1 MKSEFRNNKTITKG
15 ASMRNKITANLLR
28 GVAALVV
35 ALPLHGNAADIAKP
49 SLLVPVT
56 VAASS
61 GGIAGQRFVGLNVC
75 RPTIGEGRLSAAVV
89 SGATQFTADADAI
102 FTGIV
107 PSTLGTSDNSYII
120 EFTSGAYVGLIKKIS
135 SISGRTATVVG
146 TLPALDDKTT
156 FLLRKDWTLGSL
168 FGATASE
175 VAAKGLTAGAS
186 GGSATRI
193 GVLNASGVI
202 AYYFYKNSTSQGGV
216 GWRSAATRTDGVDRQ
231 HIQVGTGSGFA
242 VQNGNTSALNF
253 NLAGEARPTRNIVS
267 LDSQF
272 TFVANPQNRSVTIA
286 DLLGSTIVG
295 GKLKSDFVGA
305 SSSGSADEVT
315 VIDGT
320 VSRKY
325 FFNTRVVSGAAL
337 NKWRLSVLPL
347 GADQNTVTVGEGDAM
362 LVKRAGL
369 VTKFV
374 GLETS
379 AEASE

>member
-1 MKSEFRNNKTITKG
+1 
-15 ASMRNKITANLLR
+15 MRNKITANLLR

-56 VAASS
+56 VVASS

-89 SGATQFTADADAI
+89 SGATTFTADADAI
-102 FTGIV
+102 FSGVV
-107 PSTLGTSDNSYII
+107 PSTLGTSDNCYIV
-120 EFTSGAYVGLIKKIS
+120 EFTSGAYVGLIKRIS

-146 TLPALDDKTT
+146 TLPALDSATT
-156 FLLRKDWTLGSL
+156 FLLRKDWTIGTL
-168 FGATASE
+168 FGATAAE

-186 GGSATRI
+186 AGSATRI
-193 GVLNASGVI
+193 GVLNSSGVI
-202 AYYFYKNSTSQGGV
+202 AYYFFKNTTSQGGI
-216 GWRSAATRTDGVDRQ
+216 GWRAAATRTDGVSRE
-231 HIQVGTGSGFA
+231 HIQVATGSGFA
-242 VQNGNTSALNF
+242 VQNGNTTAINF

-267 LDSQF
+267 LDSTF

-286 DLLGSTIVG
+286 DLLGSAPVSGLI
-295 GKLKSDFVGA
+295 LKSGAVGA
-305 SSSGSADEVT
+305 STAGSADEFT
-315 VIDGT
+315 LMKNN

-325 FFNTRVVSGAAL
+325 FYYTQNGA
-337 NKWRLSVLPL
+337 NKWRLSVQRT
-347 GADQNTVTVGEGDAM
+347 GADQNTVTVDESDAI
-362 LVKRAGL
+362 LVKRVGS
-369 VTKFV
+369 VTKFL

>member
-1 MKSEFRNNKTITKG
+1 
-15 ASMRNKITANLLR
+15 MRNKITANLLR

-89 SGATQFTADADAI
+89 SGATTFTADADAI

-107 PSTLGTSDNSYII
+107 PSTLGTSDNSYIV

-146 TLPALDDKTT
+146 TLPALDNATT
-156 FLLRKDWTLGSL
+156 FLLRKDWTIGTL
-168 FGATASE
+168 FGATAAE
-175 VAAKGLTAGAS
+175 VAAKGFTAGAS
-186 GGSATRI
+186 AGSATRI
-193 GVLNASGVI
+193 GVLNSSGVI
-202 AYYFYKNSTSQGGV
+202 AYYFFKNTSSQGGT
-216 GWRSAATRTDGVDRQ
+216 GWRAAATRVDGVNRQ

-242 VQNGNTSALNF
+242 VQNGNTTALNF

-267 LDSQF
+267 LDSTF

-286 DLLGSTIVG
+286 NLLGSTPVSG
-295 GKLKSDFVGA
+295 LTLKSGAVGA
-305 SSSGSADEVT
+305 STAGSAEEFTLMESNVA
-315 VIDGT
+315 
-320 VSRKY
+320 RKY
-325 FFNTRVVSGAAL
+325 FFYTQGGA
-337 NKWRLSVLPL
+337 NKWRLSVQRT
-347 GADQNTVTVGEGDAM
+347 GADQNEVTVAESDAI
-362 LVKRAGL
+362 LVKRAGS
-369 VTKFV
+369 VTKFL

-379 AEASE
+379 AEATE

>member
-1 MKSEFRNNKTITKG
+1 MQSEFHNNKTITKG
-15 ASMRNKITANLLR
+15 VSMRNKITANLLR

-89 SGATQFTADADAI
+89 SGATTFTADADAI

-107 PSTLGTSDNSYII
+107 PSTLGTSDNSYIV
-120 EFTSGAYVGLIKKIS
+120 EFTSGAYVGLIKRIS

-146 TLPALDDKTT
+146 TLPALDNATT
-156 FLLRKDWTLGSL
+156 FLLRKDWTLGQL
-168 FGATASE
+168 FGATAAE
-175 VAAKGLTAGAS
+175 IAAKGLTAGAS

-193 GVLNASGVI
+193 GVLSPSGVI
-202 AYYFYKNSTSQGGV
+202 AYYFFKNSTTQGGT
-216 GWRSAATRTDGVDRQ
+216 GWRAAATRTDGVDRQ

-242 VQNGNTSALNF
+242 VQNGNTTAVNF

-267 LDSQF
+267 LDNTF

-286 DLLGSTIVG
+286 NLLGSTPVSG
-295 GKLKSDFVGA
+295 LTLKSGAVGA
-305 SSSGSADEVT
+305 STAGSAEEFTLMEMNVA
-315 VIDGT
+315 
-320 VSRKY
+320 RKY
-325 FFNTRVVSGAAL
+325 FYYTQGGA
-337 NKWRLSVLPL
+337 NKWRLSVQRT
-347 GADQNTVTVGEGDAM
+347 GADQNEVTVAESDAI
-362 LVKRAGL
+362 LVKRAGS
-369 VTKFV
+369 VTKFL

-379 AEASE
+379 AEATE

>member
-1 MKSEFRNNKTITKG
+1 MQSEFRNNKTTTKG
-15 ASMRNKITANLLR
+15 ASMRNKITTNLLR

-56 VAASS
+56 VVASS

-89 SGATQFTADADAI
+89 SGANQFTADADAI

-146 TLPALDDKTT
+146 TLPALDNATT
-156 FLLRKDWTLGSL
+156 FLLRKDWTIGSL

-186 GGSATRI
+186 AGSATRI
-193 GVLNASGVI
+193 GVLNASGVV
-202 AYYFYKNSTSQGGV
+202 AYYFFKNTTSQGGV
-216 GWRSAATRTDGVDRQ
+216 GWRAAATRTDGVDRQ

-242 VQNGNTSALNF
+242 VQNGNTTALNF

-286 DLLGSTIVG
+286 DLLGSTPVSG
-295 GKLKSDFVGA
+295 LTLKSGAVGA
-305 SSSGSADEVT
+305 SSAGSADEFTLLDSNVA
-315 VIDGT
+315 
-320 VSRKY
+320 RKY
-325 FFNTRVVSGAAL
+325 FYYTQGGV
-337 NKWRLSVLPL
+337 NKWRLSVLRT
-347 GADQNTVTVGEGDAM
+347 GADQNTVTIGESDAM
-362 LVKRAGL
+362 LVKRSGS
-369 VTKFV
+369 VTKFL

-379 AEASE
+379 ADASE

>member
-1 MKSEFRNNKTITKG
+1 
-15 ASMRNKITANLLR
+15 MRNKITTNLLC

-56 VAASS
+56 VVASS

-75 RPTIGEGRLSAAVV
+75 RPTIGEGRLSAAVA

-102 FTGIV
+102 FSGIV
-107 PSTLGTSDNSYII
+107 PSTLGTSDNSYIV

-146 TLPALDDKTT
+146 TLPALDNATT
-156 FLLRKDWTLGSL
+156 FILRKDWTIGTL
-168 FGATASE
+168 FGTTASE

-186 GGSATRI
+186 AGSATRI

-202 AYYFYKNSTSQGGV
+202 AYYFFKNSTSQGGV
-216 GWRSAATRTDGVDRQ
+216 GWRAAATRTDGVDRQ

-242 VQNGNTSALNF
+242 VQNGNTTALNF

-267 LDSQF
+267 LDSTF
-272 TFVANPQNRSVTIA
+272 TLVANPQNRSVTIA
-286 DLLGSTIVG
+286 DLLGSTPVSG
-295 GKLKSDFVGA
+295 LNLKSGAVGA
-305 SSSGSADEVT
+305 SSAGSADEFTLMDSNVA
-315 VIDGT
+315 
-320 VSRKY
+320 RKY
-325 FFNTRVVSGAAL
+325 FYYTQGGV
-337 NKWRLSVLPL
+337 NKWRLSVLRT
-347 GADQNTVTVGEGDAM
+347 GADQNTVTVGESDAM
-362 LVKRAGL
+362 LVKRAGA
-369 VTKFV
+369 VTKFL

-379 AEASE
+379 ADASE

>member
-1 MKSEFRNNKTITKG
+1 MQSEFRNNKTITKG
-15 ASMRNKITANLLR
+15 VFMRNKITTNLLR

-56 VAASS
+56 VVASS

-89 SGATQFTADADAI
+89 SGANQFTADADAI
-102 FTGIV
+102 FSGIS
-107 PSTLGTSDNSYII
+107 PSTLGTSDNSYIV

-146 TLPALDDKTT
+146 TLPALDNATT
-156 FLLRKDWTLGSL
+156 FLLRKDWTIGTL
-168 FGATASE
+168 FGATAAE

-186 GGSATRI
+186 AGSATRI
-193 GVLNASGVI
+193 GVLNSSGVI
-202 AYYFYKNSTSQGGV
+202 AYYFFKNTSSQGGI
-216 GWRSAATRTDGVDRQ
+216 GWRAAATRTDGVDRQ

-242 VQNGNTSALNF
+242 VQNGNTTALNF

-267 LDSQF
+267 LDSTF

-286 DLLGSTIVG
+286 NLLGSTPVSG
-295 GKLKSDFVGA
+295 FTLKSGAVGA
-305 SSSGSADEVT
+305 SSAGSADEFTLLDSNVA
-315 VIDGT
+315 
-320 VSRKY
+320 RKY
-325 FFNTRVVSGAAL
+325 FYYTQGGV
-337 NKWRLSVLPL
+337 NKWRLSVQRT
-347 GADQNTVTVGEGDAM
+347 GADQNTVTVGESDAM
-362 LVKRAGL
+362 LVKRSGA
-369 VTKFV
+369 VTKFL

-379 AEASE
+379 ADASE

>member
-1 MKSEFRNNKTITKG
+1 
-15 ASMRNKITANLLR
+15 MRNKITANLLR

-35 ALPLHGNAADIAKP
+35 SLPLHGNAADIAKP

-56 VAASS
+56 VVASS

-75 RPTIGEGRLSAAVV
+75 RPTIAEGRLSAAV
-89 SGATQFTADADAI
+89 SAGATQLTADADAV
-102 FTGIV
+102 FSGIA

-135 SISGRTATVVG
+135 SISERTATVVG

-186 GGSATRI
+186 AGSATRI
-193 GVLNASGVI
+193 GVLNSSGVI
-202 AYYFYKNSTSQGGV
+202 VYYFYKNTTSQGGA
-216 GWRSAATRTDGVDRQ
+216 GWRASSTRTDGVDRQ
-231 HIQVGTGSGFA
+231 HIQLATGSGFA
-242 VQNGNTSALNF
+242 VQNGNTTAINF

-325 FFNTRVVSGAAL
+325 FFNTRAVSGVPI

-347 GADQNTVTVGEGDAM
+347 GADQNAVIVGESDAM
-362 LVKRAGL
+362 LVKRSGL

>member
-1 MKSEFRNNKTITKG
+1 MQSEFRNNKTTTKG
-15 ASMRNKITANLLR
+15 VSMRNKITTNLLC

-56 VAASS
+56 VVASS

-75 RPTIGEGRLSAAVV
+75 RPTIGEGRLSAAVA

-102 FTGIV
+102 FSGIV
-107 PSTLGTSDNSYII
+107 PSTLGTSDNSYIV

-146 TLPALDDKTT
+146 TLPALDNATT
-156 FLLRKDWTLGSL
+156 FILRKDWTIGTL
-168 FGATASE
+168 FGTTASE

-186 GGSATRI
+186 AGSATRI

-202 AYYFYKNSTSQGGV
+202 AYYFFKNSTSQGGV
-216 GWRSAATRTDGVDRQ
+216 GWRAAATRTDGVDRQ

-242 VQNGNTSALNF
+242 VQNGNTTALNF

-267 LDSQF
+267 LDSTF
-272 TFVANPQNRSVTIA
+272 TLVANPQNRSVTIA
-286 DLLGSTIVG
+286 DLLGSTPVSG
-295 GKLKSDFVGA
+295 LNLKSGAVGA
-305 SSSGSADEVT
+305 SSAGSADEFTLMDSNVA
-315 VIDGT
+315 
-320 VSRKY
+320 RKY
-325 FFNTRVVSGAAL
+325 FYYTQGGV
-337 NKWRLSVLPL
+337 NKWRLSVLRT
-347 GADQNTVTVGEGDAM
+347 GADQNTVTVGESDAM
-362 LVKRAGL
+362 LVKRAGA
-369 VTKFV
+369 VTKFL

-379 AEASE
+379 ADASE

>member
-1 MKSEFRNNKTITKG
+1 MQSEFRNNKTITKG
-15 ASMRNKITANLLR
+15 VSMRNKITTNLLR

-35 ALPLHGNAADIAKP
+35 SLPLHGNAADIAKP
-49 SLLVPVT
+49 NLLVPVT

-89 SGATQFTADADAI
+89 SGATQFTVDADAI
-102 FTGIV
+102 FSGIS
-107 PSTLGTSDNSYII
+107 PSTLGTSDNCYIV

-135 SISGRTATVVG
+135 SITGRTATVVG

-168 FGATASE
+168 FGATALE

-186 GGSATRI
+186 AGSATRI
-193 GVLNASGVI
+193 GVLNSSGVI
-202 AYYFYKNSTSQGGV
+202 VYYFYKNTTSQGGA
-216 GWRSAATRTDGVDRQ
+216 GWRASSTRTDGVDRQ
-231 HIQVGTGSGFA
+231 HIQLATGSGFA
-242 VQNGNTSALNF
+242 VQNSNLTALIF
-253 NLAGEARPTRNIVS
+253 NLTGEARPTRNIVS
-267 LDSQF
+267 LDSAY

-315 VIDGT
+315 IIDGT

-325 FFNTRVVSGAAL
+325 FFNTRTVSSVAI
-337 NKWRLSVLPL
+337 NKWRLSVTPL
-347 GADQNTVTVGEGDAM
+347 GADQNAVTIGEGDAM

-379 AEASE
+379 AEATE

>member
-1 MKSEFRNNKTITKG
+1 
-15 ASMRNKITANLLR
+15 MRNKITANLLR

-89 SGATQFTADADAI
+89 SGATTFTADADAI

-107 PSTLGTSDNSYII
+107 PSTLGTSDNSYIV
-120 EFTSGAYVGLIKKIS
+120 EFTSGAYVGLIKRIS

-146 TLPALDDKTT
+146 TLPALDNATT
-156 FLLRKDWTLGSL
+156 FILRKDWTLGQL
-168 FGATASE
+168 FGATAAE
-175 VAAKGLTAGAS
+175 IAAKGLTAGAS

-193 GVLNASGVI
+193 GVLSPSGVI
-202 AYYFYKNSTSQGGV
+202 AYYFFKNSTSQGGT
-216 GWRSAATRTDGVDRQ
+216 GWRAAATRTDGVDRQ

-242 VQNGNTSALNF
+242 VQNGNTTAVNF

-267 LDSQF
+267 LDNTF

-286 DLLGSTIVG
+286 NLLGSTPVSG
-295 GKLKSDFVGA
+295 LTLKSGAVGA
-305 SSSGSADEVT
+305 STAGSAEEFTLMEMNVA
-315 VIDGT
+315 
-320 VSRKY
+320 RKY
-325 FFNTRVVSGAAL
+325 FYYTQGGA
-337 NKWRLSVLPL
+337 NKWRLSVQRT
-347 GADQNTVTVGEGDAM
+347 GADQNQVTVAESDAI
-362 LVKRAGL
+362 LVKRAGS
-369 VTKFV
+369 VTKFL

-379 AEASE
+379 AEATE

>member
-1 MKSEFRNNKTITKG
+1 MQSEFRNNKTITKG
-15 ASMRNKITANLLR
+15 VSMRNKITANLLR

-89 SGATQFTADADAI
+89 SGATEFTADADAI
-102 FTGIV
+102 FTGIA
-107 PSTLGTSDNSYII
+107 PSTSGTSDNSYII

-156 FLLRKDWTLGSL
+156 FLLRKDWTLGQL

-175 VAAKGLTAGAS
+175 VAAKGLSAGAS

-202 AYYFYKNSTSQGGV
+202 AYYFFKNSSTQGGA

-231 HIQVGTGSGFA
+231 HIQVGTGSGFS
-242 VQNGNTSALNF
+242 VQNGNTTDLNF

-267 LDSQF
+267 LDNTF

-286 DLLGSTIVG
+286 DLFGSAPVSSLT
-295 GKLKSDFVGA
+295 LKSGAVGA
-305 SSSGSADEVT
+305 STAGSADEF
-315 VIDGT
+315 ILMEGN

-325 FFNTRVVSGAAL
+325 FFYTQGGV
-337 NKWRLSVLPL
+337 NKWRLSVART
-347 GADQNTVTVGEGDAM
+347 GADRNTVTVGESDAI
-362 LVKRAGL
+362 LVKRIGS
-369 VTKFV
+369 VTKFL

-379 AEASE
+379 AEATE

>member
-1 MKSEFRNNKTITKG
+1 MQTEFRNNKTITKG
-15 ASMRNKITANLLR
+15 VSMRNKITANLLR

-35 ALPLHGNAADIAKP
+35 SLPLHGNAADIAKP

-56 VAASS
+56 VVASS

-75 RPTIGEGRLSAAVV
+75 RPTIAEGRLSAAV
-89 SGATQFTADADAI
+89 SAGATQLTADADAV
-102 FTGIV
+102 FSGIA

-135 SISGRTATVVG
+135 SISERTATVVG

-186 GGSATRI
+186 AGSATRI

-202 AYYFYKNSTSQGGV
+202 AYYFFKNSTTQGGA
-216 GWRSAATRTDGVDRQ
+216 GWRAAATRTDGVDRQ
-231 HIQVGTGSGFA
+231 HIQVATGSGFA
-242 VQNGNTSALNF
+242 VQNGNTTALNF
-253 NLAGEARPTRNIVS
+253 NLTGEARPTRNIVS

-325 FFNTRVVSGAAL
+325 FFNTRAVSGVPI

-347 GADQNTVTVGEGDAM
+347 GADQNAVIVGESDAM
-362 LVKRAGL
+362 LVKRSGL

>member
-1 MKSEFRNNKTITKG
+1 
-15 ASMRNKITANLLR
+15 MRNKITANLLR

-56 VAASS
+56 VVASS

-102 FTGIV
+102 FSDIS
-107 PSTLGTSDNSYII
+107 PSTLGTSDNSYIV

-146 TLPALDDKTT
+146 TLPALDNATT
-156 FLLRKDWTLGSL
+156 FLLRKDWTIGTL
-168 FGATASE
+168 FGATAAE
-175 VAAKGLTAGAS
+175 VAAKGLIAGS
-186 GGSATRI
+186 SAGTSTRI
-193 GVLNASGVI
+193 GVLTPSGVI
-202 AYYFYKNSTSQGGV
+202 AYYFFKNSTIQGGV
-216 GWRSAATRTDGVDRQ
+216 GWRAAATRTDGVDRQ
-231 HIQVGTGSGFA
+231 YIQVGTGSGFA
-242 VQNGNTSALNF
+242 VQNGNTSVLNF

-267 LDSQF
+267 LDSAY

-286 DLLGSTIVG
+286 DLLGSAPVSSLT
-295 GKLKSDFVGA
+295 LKSGAVGA
-305 SSSGSADEVT
+305 STAGSADEFT
-315 VIDGT
+315 LMDSN

-325 FFNTRVVSGAAL
+325 FFYTQGGV
-337 NKWRLSVLPL
+337 NKWRLSVART
-347 GADQNTVTVGEGDAM
+347 GSDQNTVTVGESDAM
-362 LVKRAGL
+362 LVKRIGS
-369 VTKFV
+369 VTKFL

>member
-1 MKSEFRNNKTITKG
+1 MQTEFRNNKTITKG
-15 ASMRNKITANLLR
+15 VSMRNKITTNLLR

-56 VAASS
+56 VVASS

-89 SGATQFTADADAI
+89 SGANQFTADADAI

-146 TLPALDDKTT
+146 TLPALDNATT
-156 FLLRKDWTLGSL
+156 FLLRKDWTIGAL

-186 GGSATRI
+186 AGSATRI
-193 GVLNASGVI
+193 GVLNASGVV
-202 AYYFYKNSTSQGGV
+202 AYYFFKNSTSQGGV
-216 GWRSAATRTDGVDRQ
+216 GWRAAATRTDGVDRQ

-242 VQNGNTSALNF
+242 VQNGNTTALNF

-286 DLLGSTIVG
+286 ELLGSTPVSG
-295 GKLKSDFVGA
+295 LTLKSGAVGA
-305 SSSGSADEVT
+305 SSAGSADEFTLLDSNVA
-315 VIDGT
+315 
-320 VSRKY
+320 RKY
-325 FFNTRVVSGAAL
+325 FYYTQGGV
-337 NKWRLSVLPL
+337 NKWRLSVLRT
-347 GADQNTVTVGEGDAM
+347 GADQNTVTVGESDAM
-362 LVKRAGL
+362 LVKRSGAG
-369 VTKFV
+369 TKFL

-379 AEASE
+379 ADASE

>member
-1 MKSEFRNNKTITKG
+1 MQTEFRNNKTITKG
-15 ASMRNKITANLLR
+15 VSMRNKITANLLR

-56 VAASS
+56 IAANS

-75 RPTIGEGRLSAAVV
+75 RPTLGEGRLSAAVI

-102 FTGIV
+102 FSDIS
-107 PSTLGTSDNSYII
+107 PSTLGTSDNSYIV

-135 SISGRTATVVG
+135 SVSGRTATVVG

-168 FGATASE
+168 FGATPLE

-186 GGSATRI
+186 AGSATRI
-193 GVLNASGVI
+193 GILNSGGVI
-202 AYYFYKNSTSQGGV
+202 VYYFYKNTTSQGGA
-216 GWRSAATRTDGVDRQ
+216 GWRAASTRTDGVDRQ
-231 HIQVGTGSGFA
+231 HIQLATGSGFA
-242 VQNGNTSALNF
+242 VQNSNLTPLTF

-267 LDSQF
+267 LDSTY

-325 FFNTRVVSGAAL
+325 FFNTRVVSSVAI
-337 NKWRLSVLPL
+337 NKWRLSALPF
-347 GADQNTVTVGEGDAM
+347 GADQNTVTIGEGDAM

-379 AEASE
+379 AEATE

>member
-1 MKSEFRNNKTITKG
+1 MQPNFRNNKTITKG
-15 ASMRNKITANLLR
+15 VSMRNKITTNLLR

-56 VAASS
+56 VVASS

-89 SGATQFTADADAI
+89 SGANQFTADADAI

-146 TLPALDDKTT
+146 TLPALDNATT
-156 FLLRKDWTLGSL
+156 FLLRKDWTIGAL

-186 GGSATRI
+186 AGSATRI
-193 GVLNASGVI
+193 GVLNASGVV
-202 AYYFYKNSTSQGGV
+202 AYYFFKNTTSQGGV
-216 GWRSAATRTDGVDRQ
+216 GWRAAATRTDGVDRQ

-242 VQNGNTSALNF
+242 VQNGNTTALNF

-286 DLLGSTIVG
+286 DLLGSTPVSG
-295 GKLKSDFVGA
+295 LTLKSGAVGA
-305 SSSGSADEVT
+305 SSAGSADEFTLLDSNVA
-315 VIDGT
+315 
-320 VSRKY
+320 RKY
-325 FFNTRVVSGAAL
+325 FYYTQGGV
-337 NKWRLSVLPL
+337 NKWRLSVLRT
-347 GADQNTVTVGEGDAM
+347 GADQNTVTVGESDAM
-362 LVKRAGL
+362 LVKRSGA
-369 VTKFV
+369 VTKFL

-379 AEASE
+379 ADASE

>member
-1 MKSEFRNNKTITKG
+1 
-15 ASMRNKITANLLR
+15 MRNKITANLLR
-28 GVAALVV
+28 GVAALVIS
-35 ALPLHGNAADIAKP
+35 LPLHGNAADIAKP

-56 VAASS
+56 VTASS
-61 GGIAGQRFVGLNVC
+61 GGISGQRFVGLNVC

-107 PSTLGTSDNSYII
+107 PSTLGTSDNSYIV

-135 SISGRTATVVG
+135 SINGRTATVVG
-146 TLPALDDKTT
+146 TLPALDNATT

-168 FGATASE
+168 FGTTALE

-186 GGSATRI
+186 AGSATRI
-193 GVLNASGVI
+193 GVLNSSGVI
-202 AYYFYKNSTSQGGV
+202 VFYFYKNTTTQGGA
-216 GWRSAATRTDGVDRQ
+216 GWRASSTRTDGVDRQ
-231 HIQVGTGSGFA
+231 HIQLATGTGFA
-242 VQNGNTSALNF
+242 VQNGNLTALTF

-267 LDSQF
+267 LDSTY

-305 SSSGSADEVT
+305 SSSGSADEIT
-315 VIDGT
+315 VLDGT

-325 FFNTRVVSGAAL
+325 FFNTRVVSSVAI

-347 GADQNTVTVGEGDAM
+347 GADQNAVTIGEGDAM
-362 LVKRAGL
+362 LVKRAGS

-379 AEASE
+379 AEATE

>member
-1 MKSEFRNNKTITKG
+1 
-15 ASMRNKITANLLR
+15 MRNKITTNLLR

-56 VAASS
+56 VVASS

-75 RPTIGEGRLSAAVV
+75 RPTIGEGRLSAAVS

-102 FTGIV
+102 FSGIV
-107 PSTLGTSDNSYII
+107 PSTLGTSDDSYIV

-146 TLPALDDKTT
+146 TLPALDNATT
-156 FLLRKDWTLGSL
+156 FILRKDWTIGTL

-186 GGSATRI
+186 AGSATRI
-193 GVLNASGVI
+193 GVLNSSGVI
-202 AYYFYKNSTSQGGV
+202 AYYFFKNSASQGGM
-216 GWRSAATRTDGVDRQ
+216 GWRAAATRTDGVDRQ

-242 VQNGNTSALNF
+242 VQNGNTTALNF

-267 LDSQF
+267 LDSTF
-272 TFVANPQNRSVTIA
+272 TLVANPQNKSVTIA
-286 DLLGSTIVG
+286 DLLGSTPVSG
-295 GKLKSDFVGA
+295 LNLKSGAVGA
-305 SSSGSADEVT
+305 SSAGSADEFTLMDSNVA
-315 VIDGT
+315 
-320 VSRKY
+320 RKY
-325 FFNTRVVSGAAL
+325 FYYTQGGV
-337 NKWRLSVLPL
+337 NKWRLSVLRT
-347 GADQNTVTVGEGDAM
+347 GADQNTVTVGESDAM
-362 LVKRAGL
+362 LVKRAGA
-369 VTKFV
+369 VTKFL

-379 AEASE
+379 ADASE

>member
-1 MKSEFRNNKTITKG
+1 MCLKFRTYKTITKG
-15 ASMRNKITANLLR
+15 VSMRNKLTSNLLR

-35 ALPLHGNAADIAKP
+35 SLPLHGNAADIAKP

-89 SGATQFTADADAI
+89 SGATQFTVDADAI
-102 FTGIV
+102 FSGIS
-107 PSTLGTSDNSYII
+107 PSTLGTSDNSYIV
-120 EFTSGAYVGLIKKIS
+120 EFTSGAYVGLIKRIS

-146 TLPALDDKTT
+146 TLPALDNATT
-156 FLLRKDWTLGSL
+156 FLLRKDWTLGQL
-168 FGATASE
+168 FGATAAE

-186 GGSATRI
+186 AGSATRI
-193 GVLNASGVI
+193 GVLNSSGVI
-202 AYYFYKNSTSQGGV
+202 AYYFFKNTSSQGGI
-216 GWRSAATRTDGVDRQ
+216 GWRAAATRTDGVDRQ

-242 VQNGNTSALNF
+242 VQNGNITALNF

-267 LDSQF
+267 LDSTF

-286 DLLGSTIVG
+286 DLLGSTPVSG
-295 GKLKSDFVGA
+295 STLKSGAVGA
-305 SSSGSADEVT
+305 SSAGSADEFT
-315 VIDGT
+315 LMDSN

-325 FFNTRVVSGAAL
+325 FYYTQGGA
-337 NKWRLSVLPL
+337 NKWRLSVLRT
-347 GADQNTVTVGEGDAM
+347 GADQNSVAVGESDAM
-362 LVKRAGL
+362 LVKRAGA
-369 VTKFV
+369 VTKFL

-379 AEASE
+379 ADATE

>member
-1 MKSEFRNNKTITKG
+1 MQSEFRNNKTTTKG
-15 ASMRNKITANLLR
+15 VSMRNKITTNLLR

-56 VAASS
+56 VVASS

-89 SGATQFTADADAI
+89 SGANQFTADADAI

-146 TLPALDDKTT
+146 TLPALDNATT
-156 FLLRKDWTLGSL
+156 FLLRKDWTIGAL

-186 GGSATRI
+186 AGSATRI
-193 GVLNASGVI
+193 GVLNASGVV
-202 AYYFYKNSTSQGGV
+202 AYYFFKNTTSQGGA
-216 GWRSAATRTDGVDRQ
+216 GWRAAATRTDGVDRQ

-242 VQNGNTSALNF
+242 VQNGNTTALNF

-286 DLLGSTIVG
+286 DLLGSTPVSG
-295 GKLKSDFVGA
+295 LTLKSGAVGA
-305 SSSGSADEVT
+305 SSAGSADEFTLLDSNVA
-315 VIDGT
+315 
-320 VSRKY
+320 RKY
-325 FFNTRVVSGAAL
+325 FYYTQGGV
-337 NKWRLSVLPL
+337 NKWRLSVLRT
-347 GADQNTVTVGEGDAM
+347 GADQNTVTVGESDAM
-362 LVKRAGL
+362 LVKRSGA
-369 VTKFV
+369 VTKFL

-379 AEASE
+379 ADASE

>member
-1 MKSEFRNNKTITKG
+1 
-15 ASMRNKITANLLR
+15 MRNKITANLLR

-89 SGATQFTADADAI
+89 SGATEFTADADAI
-102 FTGIV
+102 FTGIA
-107 PSTLGTSDNSYII
+107 PSTSGTSDNSYII

-156 FLLRKDWTLGSL
+156 FLLRKDWTLGQL

-202 AYYFYKNSTSQGGV
+202 AYYFFKNSSTQGGA

-231 HIQVGTGSGFA
+231 HIQVGTGSGFS
-242 VQNGNTSALNF
+242 VQNGNTTDLNF

-267 LDSQF
+267 LDNTF

-286 DLLGSTIVG
+286 DLFGSAPVSSLT
-295 GKLKSDFVGA
+295 LKSGAVGA
-305 SSSGSADEVT
+305 STAGSADEF
-315 VIDGT
+315 ILMEGN

-325 FFNTRVVSGAAL
+325 FFYTQGGV
-337 NKWRLSVLPL
+337 NKWRLSVART
-347 GADQNTVTVGEGDAM
+347 GADRNTVTVGESDAI
-362 LVKRAGL
+362 LVKRIGS
-369 VTKFV
+369 VTKFL

-379 AEASE
+379 AEATE

>member
-1 MKSEFRNNKTITKG
+1 
-15 ASMRNKITANLLR
+15 MRNKITTNLLR

-56 VAASS
+56 VVASS

-89 SGATQFTADADAI
+89 SGANQFTADADAI

-146 TLPALDDKTT
+146 TLPALDNATT
-156 FLLRKDWTLGSL
+156 FLLRKDWTIGSL

-186 GGSATRI
+186 AGSATRI
-193 GVLNASGVI
+193 GVLNASGVV
-202 AYYFYKNSTSQGGV
+202 AYYFFKNTTSQGGA
-216 GWRSAATRTDGVDRQ
+216 GWRAAATRTDGVDRQ

-242 VQNGNTSALNF
+242 VQNGNTTALNF

-286 DLLGSTIVG
+286 DLLGSTPVSG
-295 GKLKSDFVGA
+295 LTLKSGAVGA
-305 SSSGSADEVT
+305 SSAGSADEFTLLDSNVA
-315 VIDGT
+315 
-320 VSRKY
+320 RKY
-325 FFNTRVVSGAAL
+325 FYYTQGGV
-337 NKWRLSVLPL
+337 NKWRLSVLRT
-347 GADQNTVTVGEGDAM
+347 GADQNTVTVGESDAM
-362 LVKRAGL
+362 LVKRSGAG
-369 VTKFV
+369 TKFL

-379 AEASE
+379 ADASE